1 MNGMR
6 VILVPVADRP
16 ECVFALEAA
25 FRLATRHGANVVGC
39 HVRPHRA
46 DNARLNSVA
55 ARALF
60 GGSAKEAGFR
70 LSKRPRAGGA
80 LLAIWH
86 EMLGTPDRIL
96 AICGPVADLSVLS
109 RPKPKGAGTAR
120 EFLLATLFNSAR
132 PVLILPQRRIGRL
145 GTRILIAWNQ
155 RPEAALAVAAAL
167 PLLQEAE
174 QVTIVTCGP
183 EDRPGPKATHLRDYL
198 AHWDVRADH
207 LRTRGRSA
215 EDEIARSYHD
225 MGADLLVMGA
235 YSRHRMRERIF
246 GGVTEVMLFH
256 SNLPVLM
263 YHP

>member
-1 MNGMR
+1 MSSVVRSVRRRKKSR
-6 VILVPVADRP
+6 VL
-16 ECVFALEAA
+16 
-25 FRLATRHGANVVGC
+25 
-39 HVRPHRA
+39 
-46 DNARLNSVA
+46 
-55 ARALF
+55 
-60 GGSAKEAGFR
+60 
-70 LSKRPRAGGA
+70 
-80 LLAIWH
+80 
-86 EMLGTPDRIL
+86 
-96 AICGPVADLSVLS
+96 GPVRGVGREEYEGLDVGTKVELIRAVVPLGLRHVQQLLYKRRRDKRVKFTKLSYRTLGRAPGNRVTTPLRSLYTADLAVLS

-145 GTRILIAWNQ
+145 GTRVLIAWNQ
-155 RPEAALAVAAAL
+155 RPEAALAVTASL
-167 PLLQEAE
+167 PLLQKAE

-198 AHWDVRADH
+198 AHWGIRTEH
-207 LRTRGRSA
+207 LRTRGRDVD
-215 EDEIARSYHD
+215 DEIGRSYRD

-246 GGVTEVMLFH
+246 GGVTETMLFR

>member
-1 MNGMR
+1 MR

-25 FRLATRHGANVVGC
+25 FQLATRHEANVVGC

-70 LSKRPRAGGA
+70 ISKRSGAGGTS
-80 LLAIWH
+80 LAIWH

-96 AICGPVADLSVLS
+96 AICGPVADLAVLS

-132 PVLILPQRRIGRL
+132 PLLVLPQRRIGRL

-155 RPEAALAVAAAL
+155 RPEAALAVTAAL
-167 PLLQEAE
+167 PLLQKAA
-174 QVTIVTCGP
+174 QITIVICGP
-183 EDRPGPKATHLRDYL
+183 EDRPGPKTTHLRDYL
-198 AHWDVRADH
+198 AHWGVRAEH
-207 LRTRGRSA
+207 VRTRGR
-215 EDEIARSYHD
+215 DVDGEIAHSYQE
-225 MGADLLVMGA
+225 MNADLLVMGA

-246 GGVTEVMLFH
+246 GGVTETMLFR